1 MSNSDLNVWLDGKII
16 KYDDAK
22 VPILTHSLQYGSG
35 IFEGIRA
42 YDAEGAAIFRLSDHI
57 ERFMKTAKIYSMKL
71 GYTKEELQNAVID
84 VVKSNGIKE
93 CYIRP
98 FAFYND
104 DNIGLGVEGKKLS
117 VFVANK
123 PFGKYLGKEED
134 NGVRAKISTWDR
146 LSSRTLPIQA
156 KASGNYLNSII
167 ASIEAKASGFDE
179 AIMLSLDGSVAEGA
193 AENIFLVSNGRI
205 ITPDMGSDILL
216 GITRST
222 VMELAK
228 DLGYSV
234 EERRIHKEEL
244 YTADEVFFAGTAV
257 EIAGIVNIDGIT
269 IGNGK
274 VGSIT
279 SALKKKYMDVV
290 HGKDK
295 KYLKWLTK
303 V

>member
-290 HGKDK
+290 HGKEE

>member
-1 MSNSDLNVWLDGKII
+1 MSNSDLSVWLDGKIV

-42 YDAEGAAIFRLSDHI
+42 YDAEGAAIFRLPGHI

-257 EIAGIVNIDGIT
+257 EIAGIVNIDGIA

-274 VGSIT
+274 VGSVT

-290 HGKDK
+290 HGKDE